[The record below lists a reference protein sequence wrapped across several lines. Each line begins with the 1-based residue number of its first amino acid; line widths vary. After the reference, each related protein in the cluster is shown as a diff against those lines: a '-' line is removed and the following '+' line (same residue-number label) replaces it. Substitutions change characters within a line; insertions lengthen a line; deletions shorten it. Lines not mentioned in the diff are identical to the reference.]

1 MKKFNFKLHFNKISF
16 GTMGLGS
23 MSIGKVKLRDFAK
36 ERYLRV
42 AKAFPQVKQEQV
54 EVYVMLIL
62 TFSAMAFLGLFA
74 ISPTITTIVELN
86 RKLDDS
92 KLLYQSLETKN
103 ANLHSLYTQ
112 YNELQNVWP
121 AVNAAVPDTP
131 QVAFVIGQVQQ
142 IAKQQNLKINSVQT
156 FPVELTKHND
166 DPQAQASF
174 VLTISVEGKTE
185 NLKIFVQKLV
195 QFQRIIRVESITL
208 ANDEKEVL
216 TVRIRAYF
224 TP

>member
-1 MKKFNFKLHFNKISF
+1 MKKFNLKLQFGKLNLSSKG
-16 GTMGLGS
+16 GTMNR
-23 MSIGKVKLRDFAK
+23 GKVKLRDFAK

-42 AKAFPQVKQEQV
+42 AKAFPQVKKEHV
-54 EVYVMLIL
+54 EIYVMLTL

-86 RKLDDS
+86 RKLDDN
-92 KLLYQSLETKN
+92 KLLYQALETKN
-103 ANLHSLYTQ
+103 ANLHSLYNQ
-112 YNELQNVWP
+112 YNELQSAWP
-121 AVNAAVPDTP
+121 VVNAAVPDTP

-142 IAKQQNLKINSVQT
+142 IAKQQNLRVTNVQT

-174 VLTISVEGKTE
+174 VLTLSVEGKTDD
-185 NLKIFVQKLV
+185 LQTFAQKLAT
-195 QFQRIIRVESITL
+195 FERMIRIESITL